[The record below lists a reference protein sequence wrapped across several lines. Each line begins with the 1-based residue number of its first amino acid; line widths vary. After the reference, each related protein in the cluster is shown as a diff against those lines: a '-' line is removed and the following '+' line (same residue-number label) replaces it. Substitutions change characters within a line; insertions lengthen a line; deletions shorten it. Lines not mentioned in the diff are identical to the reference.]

1 VAVEFC
7 EVGLMLNTD
16 VEKVLP
22 SQVIRR
28 VFGNGYHYLHL
39 GQGISPNGVY
49 FLEAEGQK
57 SDDY

>member
-1 VAVEFC
+1 
-7 EVGLMLNTD
+7 MLNTD